1 MSTAAFSPE
10 TREALEGERRLWVL
24 LRALAHGAGA
34 WAFLSPLAG
43 EASVWAGVFGAFVGA
58 LLGGRLARVRLRTWS
73 LAAASVLA
81 LAVLAVVRHGAGSSL
96 FFASLMGPGDGL
108 GALEFSTFLFGGAAV
123 SSTLRALALRHRV
136 LGVLE
141 VAAATL
147 AVAAFFAP
155 HRDGAINRPFEL
167 ADPILTRGGDPT
179 VAILIAGGVA
189 VGLGAVLFLRER
201 RVLRAVVHLLVLV
214 LVVFGVVWTTST
226 KGLPTPPPPTD
237 GLGLRGD
244 ENQGGGQGG
253 GGGGGSSNGE
263 LEFRDDYSSSQKQ
276 VPVAVVIFRDDYS
289 PPTGMYY
296 FRQGAFSQ
304 YNGSRLVAAT
314 RDDVDRDLFTSF
326 PNGTVPS
333 LDPPGDGGSSESVET
348 SVALL
353 ADHPQPFAL
362 TSAYEMTSATN
373 PDSARF
379 RRVYRVRSRAIVADY
394 PIFLGHASG
403 SSAWSPEV
411 REHYTK
417 APTDPRYASL
427 ATEIMAAVPE
437 ELRGEAIVRAVA
449 VSEWLGKNS
458 KYSLRSRHANAPDP
472 TADYLF
478 GDRVGYCVHFAH
490 AGVYLMRSLGLA
502 ARVATGYA
510 VEESARQGGS
520 TLLITGGASH
530 AWPEVY
536 LDGIGWVVV
545 DVAPEES
552 LDPPPPPPDPDLQ
565 RLLGELARGDT
576 PVPEDGSP
584 PPRSFDELAR
594 RLSSLALRGGLIALA
609 LLFFAAYGTKVWRA
623 LAPRFAK
630 DDELGRVL
638 YRAELDA
645 LSAIGTRRLSGESR
659 EAFADRVRD
668 VLPSLVPLTNEHLA
682 RTFGRGT
689 DVTKMREAA
698 KALRA
703 ERKRFAKAWRRALGV
718 LDPLSWIWTR

>member
-1 MSTAAFSPE
+1 MSTAAFSSE
-10 TREALEGERRLWVL
+10 TREALESEGRLWML
-24 LRALAHGAGA
+24 SRALAHGAGA
-34 WAFLSPLAG
+34 WAFLAPLAG
-43 EASVWAGVFGAFVGA
+43 GASVWAGVVGAFAGA

-73 LAAASVLA
+73 LATASVLLLAA
-81 LAVLAVVRHGAGSSL
+81 LATLRHGAGASL
-96 FFASLMGPGDGL
+96 PFASLLGPGAGL
-108 GALEFSTFLFGGAAV
+108 GALEFSTFLVGGAIV

-136 LGVLE
+136 LGLLE

-147 AVAAFFAP
+147 AVAAYFAP

-201 RVLRAVVHLLVLV
+201 RVLRAVVHLLVLA

-244 ENQGGGQGG
+244 ENRGGGQGG
-253 GGGGGSSNGE
+253 GSGGASNGE
-263 LEFRDDYSSSQKQ
+263 LEFRDDSSSSQKQ

-394 PIFLGHASG
+394 PIFLGHESA

-411 REHYTK
+411 RAHYTK
-417 APTDPRYASL
+417 APTDPRYAAL
-427 ATEIMAAVPE
+427 ATEIIGAVPE
-437 ELRGEAIVRAVA
+437 GLRGEAIVRAVA

-458 KYSLRSRHANAPDP
+458 KYSLRSRHADAPDP

-536 LDGIGWVVV
+536 LDGVGWVVV

-594 RLSSLALRGGLIALA
+594 RLSAFALRGGLLA
-609 LLFFAAYGTKVWRA
+609 LVLLLLAGYGTKIWRA
-623 LAPRFAK
+623 IAPRFARP
-630 DDELGRVL
+630 DELGRLL

-645 LSAIGTRRLSGESR
+645 LSAVGARRRAGESR
-659 EAFADRVRD
+659 EAFAERFRD
-668 VLPSLVPLTNEHLA
+668 ALPSLVPFTNEHLA

-689 DVTKMREAA
+689 DGTKMRDAA
-698 KALRA
+698 KTLRT
-703 ERKRFAKAWRRALGV
+703 ERKRFAKAWRRALGA
-718 LDPLSWIWTR
+718 LNPLSWIWTR